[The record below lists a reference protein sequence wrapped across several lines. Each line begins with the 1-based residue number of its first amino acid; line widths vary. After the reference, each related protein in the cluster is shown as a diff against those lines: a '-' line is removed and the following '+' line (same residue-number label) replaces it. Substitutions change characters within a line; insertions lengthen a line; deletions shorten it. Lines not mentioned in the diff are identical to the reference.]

1 MACRTGGFCVAANA
15 ALKISNPGAYDPAWT
30 QDSIRD
36 VILHC
41 IDCFGSD
48 RAMFGTDYPVSR
60 INMHFQQIYSTFR
73 NAVSVLCSAD
83 QSKLFF
89 NNARRFY
96 RLENEVAA

>member
-1 MACRTGGFCVAANA
+1 
-15 ALKISNPGAYDPAWT
+15 
-30 QDSIRD
+30 
-36 VILHC
+36 
-41 IDCFGSD
+41 
-48 RAMFGTDYPVSR
+48 MFGTDYPVSR

-73 NAVSVLCSAD
+73 NAASVLSSAD